1 MDSNDSLAAGEELDA
16 QSAALNRLLMS
27 IGDFGAEKVSLDA
40 VRRLHR
46 HVQYARASG
55 IISSDGES
63 LLFDHFADKG
73 NSHVD
78 NPNGLNNFAHALT
91 RTTKNFSQEW
101 RSELLGLTD
110 EELLAFLPGSDN
122 VGSQPEHDE
131 EVDATEGDMYEALAE
146 RINREPLVAQRLTSE
161 PVESGRSSP
170 VNGCLTVGT
179 TEGQK
184 RSKATNGVSS
194 PRLNSSCNEPSE
206 RLFGESCN
214 GSNVQRSG
222 QQTGTP
228 GVGATSVNTPTFL
241 TAREQLVIEQQKT
254 GGGAAH
260 GSSTKSL
267 GGKRSLSGKFVPP
280 LLRSNGN
287 SPNGSP
293 KSSSTNGS
301 CDAAVEESDE
311 LKKLD
316 AKLVEL
322 IKSEIM
328 DHGPG
333 VDWDDIAGLEFAKQS
348 VKEMV
353 VWPMLRPDIFTGIR
367 QPPKGLLLFGPPGTG
382 KTLIGKCIA
391 SQAGA
396 TFFSISASS
405 LTSKWVGEGEK
416 MVRALFAVARSCQ
429 PAVVFIDEID
439 SLLSQRSESEHES
452 SRRIKT
458 EFLVQLDGASTKGDE
473 RLLIVGATNRPKEL
487 DEAARRRLS
496 KRLYIPLPERAS
508 RRQMVC
514 RLLSQVD
521 HCLSEEDID
530 AVAGRTQGYSG
541 ADMTQLCKEAALG
554 PIRSISFE
562 TLQHITAQQVRPVA
576 FSDFEEALCQVRAS
590 VSSDDLHGYI
600 EWNSTYGSTK
610 ALPAAD

>member
-1 MDSNDSLAAGEELDA
+1 MNSNGSLESSEEIEA
-16 QSAALNRLLMS
+16 QSAAFKRLLMS
-27 IGDFGAEKVSLDA
+27 TGDFGAHNVSLDA

-55 IISSDGES
+55 IISSEDEN

-78 NPNGLNNFAHALT
+78 NPDGLNNFAGVLT
-91 RTTKNFSQEW
+91 GTTKNVSQEW
-101 RSELLGLTD
+101 HSELLRLSD
-110 EELLAFLPGSDN
+110 EELLAFLPQSDN
-122 VGSQPEHDE
+122 IVSQPESSKE
-131 EVDATEGDMYEALAE
+131 ADATEDDIYETLAE
-146 RINREPLVAQRLTSE
+146 IINREFLTAQRSASE
-161 PVESGRSSP
+161 PNESGPSSALTFGTATEGQKRIEAPSGRSSP
-170 VNGCLTVGT
+170 WL
-179 TEGQK
+179 
-184 RSKATNGVSS
+184 SS
-194 PRLNSSCNEPSE
+194 SRNEPAE
-206 RLFGESCN
+206 RTFGDSRN
-214 GSNVQRSG
+214 GRKVQRNG
-222 QQTGTP
+222 QQAGMP
-228 GVGATSVNTPTFL
+228 GDTSVNTPAFL
-241 TAREQLVIEQQKT
+241 TAREQLAIEQQKT
-254 GGGAAH
+254 GGGVAC
-260 GSSTKSL
+260 GVSTKSL

-280 LLRSNGN
+280 LLRTNGN

-293 KSSSTNGS
+293 KTSSTHGS
-301 CDAAVEESDE
+301 TAAAVEESDE

-322 IKSEIM
+322 VKSEIM

-496 KRLYIPLPERAS
+496 KRLYIPLPEKAS

-514 RLLSQVD
+514 RLLSQVE

-530 AVAGRTQGYSG
+530 AVAARTRGYSG
-541 ADMTQLCKEAALG
+541 ADMTHLCREAALG

-576 FSDFEEALCQVRAS
+576 FNDFVEALCQVRAS
-590 VSSDDLHGYI
+590 VSSEDLHGYI
-600 EWNSTYGSTK
+600 EWNSMYGSTK
-610 ALPAAD
+610 ALPSTD